1 MASAKKLLRKI
12 LSIFCNFAKKDSVTV
27 GFIESVSD
35 NVFVIDS
42 NMSKA
47 LTKPSVTHNFSC
59 VLHKYL
65 VEFSFTKI

>member
-42 NMSKA
+42 NMSEA
-47 LTKPSVTHNFSC
+47 LTW
-59 VLHKYL
+59 
-65 VEFSFTKI
+65 